1 MRAFLKC
8 GCSIAD
14 QHFLFLVGTVD
25 VGQHF
30 HVIGVEITC
39 QERVCDQAWLL
50 TTLRSAVNQCVNK
63 HKKF

>member
-1 MRAFLKC
+1 MRAFLKSGRSC
-8 GCSIAD
+8 AD

-39 QERVCDQAWLL
+39 EEKVSDQAWLL
-50 TTLRSAVNQCVNK
+50 STLRSAVNACVNK
-63 HKKF
+63 HKKH